1 MCDPKTSPAK
11 LEDSCRIKRPRLVQI
26 VDGLCLVLLV
36 GTTVYATCC
45 YAALPDRIPVHYNA
59 KGVIDGYGRKGMIWL
74 FVAIMWLVVGVISV
88 TELFPNHWNTVVAA
102 TKENRVRIMTLT
114 WKLAS
119 TTKLAVAIIFPYLAM
134 VIIRG
139 GNVSPLFLRV
149 ILLTMGFNIA
159 YWITRIFANLR
170 GFPTNSSPAT
180 STLKEQHHELHQDSP
195 RPLH

>member
-36 GTTVYATCC
+36 GTTVYATCR

-59 KGVIDGYGRKGMIWL
+59 KGVIDGYGSKGMIWL
-74 FVAIMWLVVGVISV
+74 FVAIMWFVVGVISV
-88 TELFPNHWNTVVAA
+88 AELFPKHWNTVVAV

-119 TTKLAVAIIFPYLAM
+119 TTKLAVAIIYSYLAM
-134 VIIRG
+134 AIIRG

-159 YWITRIFANLR
+159 YWITRIFANRR
-170 GFPTNSSPAT
+170 GFPTNSLPAT
-180 STLKEQHHELHQDSP
+180 TNPKGTNP
-195 RPLH
+195 

>member
-1 MCDPKTSPAK
+1 MCDPKTSPAN

-36 GTTVYATCC
+36 GTTVYATCR
-45 YAALPDRIPVHYNA
+45 YAELPDRIPVHYNA
-59 KGVIDGYGRKGMIWL
+59 KGVIDGYGSKGMIWL
-74 FVAIMWLVVGVISV
+74 FVAIMWFVVGVISV
-88 TELFPNHWNTVVAA
+88 TELFPNHWNTVVAV

-119 TTKLAVAIIFPYLAM
+119 TTKLAVAIIFSYLAM
-134 VIIRG
+134 AIIRG

-159 YWITRIFANLR
+159 YWITRIFANRR

-180 STLKEQHHELHQDSP
+180 STPKEQHHELHQDYS
-195 RPLH
+195 RPFH

>member
-1 MCDPKTSPAK
+1 MTP
-11 LEDSCRIKRPRLVQI
+11 LEDSCRIKRPRLVKI

-36 GTTVYATCC
+36 GTTAYATCR

-59 KGVIDGYGRKGMIWL
+59 KGVIDGYGSKGMIWL
-74 FVAIMWLVVGVISV
+74 FVAIMWFAVGVISV
-88 TELFPNHWNTVVAA
+88 TELFPKHWNTVVAV

-119 TTKLAVAIIFPYLAM
+119 TTKLVVAIIFSYLAM
-134 VIIRG
+134 AIIRG
-139 GNVSPLFLRV
+139 GNVSQLFLRV

-180 STLKEQHHELHQDSP
+180 TNPKGTNP
-195 RPLH
+195 